1 VKTLRIALR
10 LGVHVVACSLVA
22 SIAGAAVGVPV
33 GLLTDDRMG
42 MMVAQAVAL
51 LVFLDA
57 L

>member
-1 VKTLRIALR
+1 MKTLRIALR